1 MTASDD
7 DRPTV
12 REAVPSAAP
21 SSARGPSELA
31 EGTLVGEQYRILRPL
46 GKGGMAEVMLA
57 RDLTLDRDVALK
69 FLAPQLLTSP
79 AWRAR
84 FIAEARTMARVTHP
98 NVVQVY
104 AYDVHAGWPY
114 FVMEY
119 VPGESLRD
127 RLRREPFPSVAE
139 ALAILEQIAEGL
151 TAIHEA
157 GIVHHDVKPANVLL
171 GPNGRVFVADLG
183 LSRLIA
189 AAAETPMR
197 AGTPRYMAPEQ
208 LDTHPQPPDLSPRTD
223 VYQLGVVAYELLTQ
237 SPPFSGDDDQK
248 IIAKH
253 CIARPLRPSQVRPE
267 LGPLFDAPILMALEK
282 NPNDRMPSPR
292 VLVQRLKQ
300 AYSAEPRSL
309 RILVADDEPDLLKV
323 TTMVL
328 QTALP
333 RSTIVTANDGAS
345 ALDEATRSS
354 FDVVLLDL
362 QMPGMSGLEVAAA
375 LRSTTEN
382 PAWKSGPPGVV
393 VMTAVGGAAEWRVL
407 RDIGVEAMLLKPLD
421 ADLLIATVE
430 RAAALRAGQ
439 DGPSSLARYS
449 TPPSSVN
456 KSA

>member
-1 MTASDD
+1 MSASDD
-7 DRPTV
+7 DRPTLK
-12 REAVPSAAP
+12 ETVPP
-21 SSARGPSELA
+21 EGPRSARCPSELA
-31 EGTLVGEQYRILRPL
+31 AGTIVGEQYRIVRPL

-69 FLAPQLLTSP
+69 FLAPQLLESP
-79 AWRAR
+79 AWRSR
-84 FIAEARTMARVTHP
+84 FVAEARIMARVTHP

-119 VPGESLRD
+119 VAGESLRD
-127 RLRREPFPSVAE
+127 RLRREPFPTVAE
-139 ALAILEQIAEGL
+139 SLAILDQVAAGL
-151 TAIHEA
+151 TAIHDA

-189 AAAETPMR
+189 AGAELAPAR

-208 LDTHPQPPDLSPRTD
+208 LETNPQPAELARRTD

-237 SPPFSGDDDQK
+237 SAPFSGDDDQK

-253 CIARPLRPSQVRPE
+253 CIARPLRPSQVRPD
-267 LGPLFDAPILMALEK
+267 LGPLFDLPILMALEK
-282 NPNDRMPSPR
+282 NPRDRMASPR
-292 VLVQRLKQ
+292 ELVDQLKQ
-300 AYSAEPRSL
+300 AYSAAPRSL
-309 RILVADDEPDLLKV
+309 RILIADDEPDLLKA
-323 TTMVL
+323 TTMVI
-328 QTALP
+328 QSSLP
-333 RSTIVTANDGAS
+333 RSTIVTATDGPS
-345 ALDEATRSS
+345 ALELATSTP

-375 LRSTTEN
+375 LRCTSE
-382 PAWKSGPPGVV
+382 SPPGIV

-407 RDIGVEAMLLKPLD
+407 KEIGVDGMLLKPLD
-421 ADLLIATVE
+421 ADLLVATVE

-439 DGPSSLARYS
+439 DSPSSLARYS
-449 TPPSSVN
+449 APPSIVN